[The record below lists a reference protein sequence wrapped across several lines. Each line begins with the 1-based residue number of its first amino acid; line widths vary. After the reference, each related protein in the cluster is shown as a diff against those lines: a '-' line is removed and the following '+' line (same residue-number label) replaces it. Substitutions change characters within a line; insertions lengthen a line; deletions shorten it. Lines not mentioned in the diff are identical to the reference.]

1 MKSLAWIRCLATLIF
16 LTISINSHAF
26 FIQATDPRFGIN
38 SVSIDTSTNLAWLDL
53 NFTKGRTY
61 IDVASETR
69 PNGDF
74 SGYRYA
80 TPEEINNLFDEFGF
94 FGQISPGVN
103 TDAFFQ
109 LFGSTSAQDGFPEIF
124 GWASNAL
131 VSSPNIYGLD
141 FDFDPSNPQYSIERG
156 DILWQNPRVIFG
168 STGSW
173 LVQVIPEPA
182 TLPLIVIGF
191 LGFLIVGRRHQ
202 RQTSHPRSLPVRS
215 LSSGCQTRAS

>member
-16 LTISINSHAF
+16 FTISINSHAL

-94 FGQISPGVN
+94 FGHQISPGVN

-109 LFGSTSAQDGFPEIF
+109 LFGSTSTQSGFPQIA

-131 VSSPNIYGLD
+131 GSATNIYGLD
-141 FDFDPSNPQYSIERG
+141 FFFDLSNPQYLIERG
-156 DILWQNPRVIFG
+156 DTRWQNPTDIFG
-168 STGSW
+168 GTGSW

-182 TLPLIVIGF
+182 TLPLIIIGF

-202 RQTSHPRSLPVRS
+202 RQTSHPCSLPVRS
-215 LSSGCQTRAS
+215 LSSGC